1 MKKLLF
7 LACIL
12 PLIGSCDY
20 DSEDQLYGTELC
32 GTDAIS
38 YADIIEPI
46 INSNCASCH
55 SGASPSA
62 GLRLDDYDL
71 VRASTQNAG
80 SKSLVNRIERAEGS
94 AGAMPTNY
102 RLAQC
107 EIDQINAWIEQG
119 GLNN

>member
-1 MKKLLF
+1 MKKLV
-7 LACIL
+7 IL
-12 PLIGSCDY
+12 VCAFSFFSSCDY
-20 DSEDQLYGTELC
+20 DSEDKLYGTELC
-32 GTDAIS
+32 DTESIS

-46 INSNCASCH
+46 ISDNCTSCH

-62 GLRLDDYDL
+62 GLNLDNYDA
-71 VRASTQNAG
+71 VWQSAQNTEN
-80 SKSLVNRIERAEGS
+80 KSLVNRIERAEGA